1 MARKTWKEKDIKD
14 YIEKNNYYYIDMIF
28 FKGKESRILI
38 WCGNLN
44 HEPYEVKF
52 NNFYNNKRCP
62 YCKAENTRKR
72 CKHSYE
78 YIKEYIESFSFTFLS
93 DSYNGNKNEIII
105 ECPLGH
111 IDKTTFSNFQRRK
124 EKCTECSNRRK
135 YEYEFVKNYI
145 ESFGHKLLSEDYINN
160 RFPLEIKCPKG
171 HTFLN
176 SFDLFKKSV
185 YKCPICSGLKKY
197 EYEFVKNYIESFG
210 HKLLSEDYINCSSSL
225 DIKCDNGHIYHKD
238 FNDFKNNES
247 RCPYCRPISK
257 GETYIRNF
265 ILQHNIYFEEQK
277 ILNNCKNKDYLPFD
291 FYIPSLNLLIEYDGK
306 QHYKYGCFGG
316 DLLDLMNIKYRDNI
330 KTNYCQQNN
339 IKLIR
344 IPYWDYDNVE
354 EILTKEL
361 NL

>member
-124 EKCTECSNRRK
+124 EKCTECSNRR
-135 YEYEFVKNYI
+135 
-145 ESFGHKLLSEDYINN
+145 
-160 RFPLEIKCPKG
+160 
-171 HTFLN
+171 
-176 SFDLFKKSV
+176 
-185 YKCPICSGLKKY
+185 KY